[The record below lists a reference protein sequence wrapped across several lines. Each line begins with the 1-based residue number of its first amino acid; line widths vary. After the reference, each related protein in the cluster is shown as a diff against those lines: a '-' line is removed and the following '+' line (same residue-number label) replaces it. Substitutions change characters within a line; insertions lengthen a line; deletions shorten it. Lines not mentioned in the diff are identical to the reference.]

1 MRFAR
6 SIPAAVAIPDQG
18 PAVLPVTA
26 PSGLPPE
33 QAHPSRQP
41 GRRIVIVG
49 NTGSG
54 KSTLAA
60 SLAALL
66 RLPYVELDALHW
78 DANWTA
84 ASDATFR
91 TRAAGA
97 LSTDGWVVDGNYHK
111 VRDIVWSR
119 ADTLIWLDYPLRVNL
134 WRLTKRTVRRVFLR
148 EVLWNGNQERFR
160 EAFLS
165 RESLYVWAVKKHRS
179 RRREYD
185 ALLAQAEYA
194 HLRLVRLHSPVAT
207 DRWLQQEE
215 ERAGNG
221 NRTRAFSLGS

>member
-1 MRFAR
+1 MT
-6 SIPAAVAIPDQG
+6 S
-18 PAVLPVTA
+18 
-26 PSGLPPE
+26 PSGLSPE
-33 QAHPSRQP
+33 AVPRP
-41 GRRIVIVG
+41 LDRARRIVVVG
-49 NTGSG
+49 IGGSG
-54 KSTLAA
+54 KSTLAT

-78 DANWTA
+78 EANWTPA
-84 ASDATFR
+84 GDATFR
-91 TRAAGA
+91 ARTADA
-97 LSTDGWVVDGNYHK
+97 LSTDGWVADGNYHR

-134 WRLTKRTVRRVFLR
+134 WRLTKRTVRRVFQR
-148 EVLWNGNQERFR
+148 EVLWNGNTERFR

-165 RESLYVWAVKKHRS
+165 RDSLYVWAVKRYHS

-185 ALLAQAEYA
+185 ALLAQSEYS
-194 HLRLVRLHSPVAT
+194 HLRVMRLHSPAAT
-207 DRWLQQEE
+207 DRWLGREQ